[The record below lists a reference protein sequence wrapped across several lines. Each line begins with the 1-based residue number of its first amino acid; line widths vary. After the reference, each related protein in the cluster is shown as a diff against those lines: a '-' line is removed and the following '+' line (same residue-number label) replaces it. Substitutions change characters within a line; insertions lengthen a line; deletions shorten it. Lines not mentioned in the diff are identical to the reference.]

1 MHDCHPLA
9 QHDAM
14 RRLRAQSRGGG
25 MRSELR
31 PLARRRG
38 LTLLELLL
46 AIGLMSLMSGLMF
59 MFYAV
64 TLKTREHGTRKIV
77 DTQLCRTVALKI
89 ADEIRSANG
98 FLQGL
103 GPGIG
108 GNKHIIRLQTV
119 VLPDREQFLTRNIQ
133 DAPPPAASDIRQVA
147 WYLAYDPEQTHVYGD
162 GTEGPLPLGLVRR
175 EIKTL
180 NQVIIDE
187 TRKEQVDVDLYS
199 RDIKYLR
206 FRYFDGAQWLD
217 GWDIGAG
224 AEGGMGNS
232 LPQAVEVTVGYEAIQ
247 PPDETILDFKDDG
260 NLEPAPP
267 EPYSPETYTIM
278 VRLSQADTFFGSR
291 LMRATR
297 KAATDSA
304 GESGGDSA
312 AGGR

>member
-1 MHDCHPLA
+1 MP
-9 QHDAM
+9 
-14 RRLRAQSRGGG
+14 RLRPMSK
-25 MRSELR
+25 
-31 PLARRRG
+31 ARQTRRG
-38 LTLLELLL
+38 MTLLELLL
-46 AIGLMSLMSGLMF
+46 AIGLMVIMTGLMF
-59 MFYAV
+59 SFYAV
-64 TLKTREHGTRKIV
+64 TLRTREHGTRIMV

-108 GNKHIIRLQTV
+108 GNSRIIRLQTV
-119 VLPDREQFLTRNIQ
+119 VLPDREQFLTRDIQ
-133 DAPPPAASDIRQVA
+133 DEPLPARSDIRQVA
-147 WYLAYDPEQTHVYGD
+147 WYLAYDPDQTHVYAD
-162 GTEGPLPLGLVRR
+162 GNEGPLPLGLVRR

-199 RDIKYLR
+199 REIKYLR

-217 GWDIGAG
+217 GWDLGAG
-224 AEGGMGNS
+224 PEGGIGNS
-232 LPQAVEVTVGYEAIQ
+232 LPQAVEVTVGYQAIQ
-247 PPDETILDFKDDG
+247 PPDEDTLNFKDDG
-260 NLEPAPP
+260 NLEPSLP
-267 EPYSPETYTIM
+267 EPYAPDSYTVM

-297 KAATDSA
+297 KASTDSA
-304 GESGGDSA
+304 GDSGSGAA

>member
-1 MHDCHPLA
+1 MTCQKA
-9 QHDAM
+9 
-14 RRLRAQSRGGG
+14 RRQVAV
-25 MRSELR
+25 
-31 PLARRRG
+31 PPHARRG

-46 AIGLMSLMSGLMF
+46 AIGLMSLLTAF
-59 MFYAV
+59 MFTFYGV
-64 TLKTREHGTRKIV
+64 TLQTREYGTKTIV

-103 GPGIG
+103 GPGVG
-108 GNKHIIRLQTV
+108 GNKYIIRLQTV
-119 VLPDREQFLTRNIQ
+119 VPPDKEQFLTRNIQ

-147 WYLAYDPEQTHVYGD
+147 WYLAYDPEQTYVYGD

-187 TRKEQVDVDLYS
+187 TRKEQVDVDLYA
-199 RDIKYLR
+199 RQIKYLR

-217 GWDIGAG
+217 GWDIGTG
-224 AEGGMGNS
+224 VEGGMGNS
-232 LPQAVEVTVGYEAIQ
+232 LPQAVEVTVGYDAIQ
-247 PPDETILDFKDDG
+247 PPDEDTLNFKDDG

-267 EPYSPETYTIM
+267 EPYSPMTYTVM

-304 GESGGDSA
+304 GEAGGDA
-312 AGGR
+312 AGGGR

>member
-1 MHDCHPLA
+1 
-9 QHDAM
+9 M
-14 RRLRAQSRGGG
+14 REQSTVLSAGSATSHSH
-25 MRSELR
+25 RSQSDGT
-31 PLARRRG
+31 RRHRG

-46 AIGLMSLMSGLMF
+46 AIGLMVLMSGMMF

-64 TLKTREHGTRKIV
+64 TLRTREHGTRMMV
-77 DTQLCRTVALKI
+77 DTQLCRTIALKI

-108 GNKHIIRLQTV
+108 GNSRIIRLQTV
-119 VLPDREQFLTRNIQ
+119 VLPDKEQFLTRNIQ
-133 DAPPPAASDIRQVA
+133 DAPPPASSDIRQVA
-147 WYLAYDPEQTHVYGD
+147 YYLAYDPNQIHVYGD

-217 GWDIGAG
+217 GWDLGTG
-224 AEGGMGNS
+224 PEGGLGNS
-232 LPQAVEVTVGYEAIQ
+232 LPQAVEVTVGYQAVQ
-247 PPDETILDFKDDG
+247 PPSEDILNFRDDG
-260 NLEPAPP
+260 NIEPSLPELYAPD
-267 EPYSPETYTIM
+267 SYTVM

-297 KAATDSA
+297 KASTDSA
-304 GESGGDSA
+304 ASAGGD
-312 AGGR
+312 AGGGGR